1 MRGQSKIMDR
11 KTLFQDA
18 DCKSISIPK
27 FTIRL
32 MEWHFR
38 FYVQQQQKKFLKE
51 TVSRKQWNHKI
62 HVVRYC
68 HCKGCKKIKFY
79 KYLRIFCNLF
89 PLQREPDESHDINTI

>member
-11 KTLFQDA
+11 NTLFQDA
-18 DCKSISIPK
+18 DCKSISIPNSHLDLWNDI
-27 FTIRL
+27 FVI
-32 MEWHFR
+32 R

-68 HCKGCKKIKFY
+68 HCKGCKKSNF
-79 KYLRIFCNLF
+79 
-89 PLQREPDESHDINTI
+89 INI